1 MYPLGSRQKTE
12 LKRHE
17 LRLVIVIEEGK
28 IMSKTELLTT
38 AAASTHNVPTAFSVL
53 S

>member
-17 LRLVIVIEEGK
+17 LGLVIVKEEGK
-28 IMSKTELLTT
+28 IISKTELLTT
-38 AAASTHNVPTAFSVL
+38 ASASTHNVPAALSVL